1 MTHFAIGW
9 LAGSA
14 VTFILAMILLRKPS
28 TQPEFNPSHFIEGI
42 KLGYYIH
49 AKGGTKDDVNQA
61 IMHWQANTITD
72 FINKFEHDYPRNTQ
86 VTNR

>member
-14 VTFILAMILLRKPS
+14 VTFVLAMILLRKPAS
-28 TQPEFNPSHFIEGI
+28 QPEPNLSPFIDGI

-49 AKGGTKDDVNQA
+49 HKGGTKDDVNQA

-72 FINKFEHDYPRNTQ
+72 FITKLEHDYPRNTQ
-86 VTNR
+86 ATNR